1 MTKDELRKI
10 FDDAGKETL
19 ESLKL
24 PDISQ
29 KFAEQMGMS
38 QLSKED
44 GVKIGTFISLS
55 IQLNQKFLFQVLS
68 KVLCKPQQSY

>member
-19 ESLKL
+19 ESLNL

-68 KVLCKPQQSY
+68 KVLCKPQQS